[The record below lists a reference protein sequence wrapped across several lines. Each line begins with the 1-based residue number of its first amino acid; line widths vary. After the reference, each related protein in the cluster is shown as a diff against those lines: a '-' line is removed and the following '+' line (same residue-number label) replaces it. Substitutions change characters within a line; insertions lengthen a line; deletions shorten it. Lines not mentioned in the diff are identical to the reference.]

1 MKGDLGAI
9 LQSIALGLVG
19 GIFALYIVVAVMG

>member
-9 LQSIALGLVG
+9 LQTIALGLVG
-19 GIFALYIVVAVMG
+19 GNFALYIVVAVVG